1 MKWALSFVDI
11 EKLVVQDR
19 NFLYTG
25 ISYSATLAIFLNLNA
40 IQSPLIGFAASVIYF
55 LINAVFLEN
64 AFFEKEDTFFRL
76 MLGILLLI
84 VFLGLVGWLTL
95 IIYNLDATRVT
106 LVLLVVATFS
116 SLLNR
121 RMRHRNAAP

>member
-1 MKWALSFVDI
+1 
-11 EKLVVQDR
+11 
-19 NFLYTG
+19 
-25 ISYSATLAIFLNLNA
+25 
-40 IQSPLIGFAASVIYF
+40 LIGFAASVIYF